1 MAGINHRSAHVVALY
16 RDFRIRTADFYDEH
30 DLAQAAAE
38 STADGSAALTDIG
51 RVIIYLPRTLAAAE
65 HDFVAALAASAGV
78 DIIVGLTGDAG
89 VDDPLRE
96 AWDELGAVEEIDGSL
111 TPPVGTAIVAV
122 SDPEEEVRE
131 SVRQINGLLLADT
144 PLHRMAVLYRHASP
158 YGLLAAE
165 QMQAANLPWN
175 GPSTQQLGQTLAGR
189 TLLGF
194 LGLHEQRFRREAVA
208 GWLNSAPVLDMA
220 SGAPIRR
227 IAGRRSLAPPASW
240 KALTSGETGSPSTRF
255 RSITSA
261 RSSTMPAKTRP
272 GEYVVWST
280 TGRTSRACVH
290 SSMI

>member
-1 MAGINHRSAHVVALY
+1 MTSTTWRK
-16 RDFRIRTADFYDEH
+16 
-30 DLAQAAAE
+30 AAAE
-38 STADGSAALTDIG
+38 ATADGSAALTDIG

-189 TLLGF
+189 NAA
-194 LGLHEQRFRREAVA
+194 RF
-208 GWLNSAPVLDMA
+208 
-220 SGAPIRR
+220 SGAART
-227 IAGRRSLAPPASW
+227 A
-240 KALTSGETGSPSTRF
+240 F
-255 RSITSA
+255 SA
-261 RSSTMPAKTRP
+261 RSRRWLAQQCTRARHGQRGP
-272 GEYVVWST
+272 DPVASLGDARSRRRRR
-280 TGRTSRACVH
+280 GRH
-290 SSMI
+290 